1 MNKEII
7 FTDNAIKQINYL
19 LDKKEK
25 GSFFRIAIKGGGCS
39 GFQYDFSFDKV
50 KNEDDLVFNN
60 VLIDKTSADML
71 QDRKLIF
78 LKNLLVNNLRLT
90 TRKASHLVVVV
101 CLFLFNVNFLMEC

>member
-39 GFQYDFSFDKV
+39 GCLLY
-50 KNEDDLVFNN
+50 
-60 VLIDKTSADML
+60 TSPSPRDTA
-71 QDRKLIF
+71 
-78 LKNLLVNNLRLT
+78 
-90 TRKASHLVVVV
+90 
-101 CLFLFNVNFLMEC
+101 